1 MSKVVLFLICLLL
14 AGCAQVSSDKAGA
27 EKHFSAS
34 GEIAK
39 IQALENK
46 GDLLTARRMYKSL
59 FPKLSEV
66 KDIDTVQRK
75 IEDLN
80 VKILFSKM
88 IDDKS
93 LLYQVKKGDSLDKIA
108 KEFNTTV
115 ELIKKANSLK
125 SDIIYAKQ
133 KLKVPKIKFSVL
145 VDKSDSTLFLKA
157 DGEIFKTYVVSTGKN
172 NSTPVGD
179 FKIVTKIKNP
189 TWFRKDVGAVV
200 PSGSPDNI
208 LGTRWLGLDIQGYG
222 IHGTVAPDDLG
233 KQITAGCIRM
243 DNRDIEDLFSILPRG
258 TEVKI
263 VN

>member
-1 MSKVVLFLICLLL
+1 MSKVVPILICLLL
-14 AGCAQVSSDKAGA
+14 AGCARVSSDKAEA
-27 EKHFSAS
+27 EKLVSAS

-39 IQALENK
+39 IQALEKK
-46 GDLLTARRMYKSL
+46 GDELTARRMYKSL
-59 FPKLSEV
+59 FSRLSGV
-66 KDIDTVQRK
+66 KDIEIVREK

-80 VKILFSKM
+80 IKILFSKM

-93 LLYQVKKGDSLDKIA
+93 ILYKVKRGDSLGKIA
-108 KEFNTTV
+108 KEFNTTT

-125 SDIIYAKQ
+125 SSVIYAKQ

-145 VDKSDSTLFLKA
+145 VDKSDNTLFLKA
-157 DGEIFKTYVVSTGKN
+157 DGEVFKTYVVSTGKN

-189 TWFRKDVGAVV
+189 AWFRKDVGAVV
-200 PSGSPDNI
+200 SPGSADNI
-208 LGTRWLGLDIQGYG
+208 LGTRWMGLDIQGYG

-243 DNRDIEDLFSILPRG
+243 DNKDVEELFSILPRG

-263 VN
+263 IN

>member
-1 MSKVVLFLICLLL
+1 LSKVVSVLMCLLL
-14 AGCAQVSSDKAGA
+14 AGCSRVSSDKAEA
-27 EKHFSAS
+27 EKPVSAS

-39 IQALENK
+39 IQALEKK
-46 GDLLTARRMYKSL
+46 GDVLTARGMYKNL
-59 FPKLSEV
+59 FPRLSGIKE
-66 KDIDTVQRK
+66 IEIVQKK

-80 VKILFSKM
+80 IKILFSKI

-93 LLYQVKKGDSLDKIA
+93 VLYQVKRGDSLGKIA
-108 KEFNTTV
+108 KEFNTTT

-125 SDIIYAKQ
+125 SDVIYVKE
-133 KLKVPKIKFSVL
+133 KLKVPKIKFSIL
-145 VDKSDSTLFLKA
+145 VDKSDNTLFLKA
-157 DGEIFKTYVVSTGKN
+157 DGEIFKTYLVSTGKN
-172 NSTPVGD
+172 NSTPVGE
-179 FKIVTKIKNP
+179 FKIVSKIKNP

-200 PSGSPDNI
+200 LPGSPDNI
-208 LGTRWLGLDIQGYG
+208 LGVRWLGLDIQGYG

-243 DNRDIEDLFSILPRG
+243 DNRDVEEIFSILPRG